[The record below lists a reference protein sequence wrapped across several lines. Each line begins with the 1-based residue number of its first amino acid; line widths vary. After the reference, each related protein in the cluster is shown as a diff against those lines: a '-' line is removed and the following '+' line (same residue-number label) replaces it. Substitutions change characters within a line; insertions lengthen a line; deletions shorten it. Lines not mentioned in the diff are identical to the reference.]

1 MSKIHMLPMAS
12 LTLKLG
18 TLNLKRLLSVLR
30 GDLRV
35 AIAYGRR
42 QQK

>member
-1 MSKIHMLPMAS
+1 MSKMHMLPMAS

-18 TLNLKRLLSVLR
+18 TLSLRGLLSVLR

-35 AIAYGRR
+35 AIAYVGRR
-42 QQK
+42 